1 MIIDQILES
10 IVSFVDDLIK
20 SIKSETMS
28 IGISIILTALVP
40 LAFNIGILAGI
51 AFIVIAIIT
60 FILPMTKEY
69 TNLLVADLAHIIAII
84 FACILLHSLIS
95 LIITAFVAIINIAY
109 FKNNAENY

>member
-1 MIIDQILES
+1 M
-10 IVSFVDDLIK
+10 K
-20 SIKSETMS
+20 
-28 IGISIILTALVP
+28 
-40 LAFNIGILAGI
+40 
-51 AFIVIAIIT
+51 
-60 FILPMTKEY
+60 KEY